1 MANYDPIYLT
11 FNQKPGAIVRGMDE
25 MVVQGERLQSAQVQR
40 RWVPRLL
47 FLAGFPFI
55 LLDGFL
61 LAAGYKICLFSLVAP
76 VCWLAALVL
85 GLSMRRSRALE
96 LAPSFTA
103 VRQLLYTLRDDA
115 NPRRNFFGH
124 LDLTGTQNKEKL
136 ARENSDSFG
145 RVTQLYRDE
154 WLSLKTKL
162 YDGNA
167 LRLSAIRREKVRKGY
182 WKRGT
187 ISGKTKWKAPKF
199 KGSLQ
204 ELRLRLSVNPQVYDT
219 ANIQTLPVG
228 SQIGTYYVERLNVTG
243 GILDLA
249 AATGSDNISDSDIL
263 GVLRAVYDLLKRK
276 DAS

>member
-1 MANYDPIYLT
+1 MANYDPIYIT

-25 MVVQGERLQSAQVQR
+25 MVTQGERLQSAQKQR

-55 LLDGFL
+55 LLDGL
-61 LAAGYKICLFSLVAP
+61 LMVAGYKVCLFSLVAP

-85 GLSMRRSRALE
+85 SVSMRRSRALE
-96 LAPSFTA
+96 LAPLFTD
-103 VRQLLYTLRDDA
+103 VRQVIYTLRDDA
-115 NPRRNFFGH
+115 NPKRNFFGH

-136 ARENSDSFG
+136 TRENSDSFG

-162 YDGNA
+162 YDGNM

-182 WKRGT
+182 WKRGGV
-187 ISGKTKWKAPKF
+187 SGKMKWKAPKF

-204 ELRLRLSVNPQVYDT
+204 ELRLRLSVNPQVYDV
-219 ANIQTLPVG
+219 ASIQTLPRG
-228 SQIGTYYVERLNVTG
+228 AQIGAYYIERLEASG
-243 GILDLA
+243 GIIDLA

-263 GVLRAVYDLLKRK
+263 SVLRAVYDLLKRK
-276 DAS
+276 VAP

>member
-1 MANYDPIYLT
+1 MVNYDPVYLT

-25 MVVQGERLQSAQVQR
+25 MVAQGERLQNSQKQR

-55 LLDGFL
+55 LLDGL
-61 LAAGYKICLFSLVAP
+61 LRVAGYQVCLFSLIAP
-76 VCWLAALVL
+76 VCWLASLVL

-96 LAPSFTA
+96 LAPLFTS
-103 VRQLLYTLRDDA
+103 VRQVIYTLRDDA
-115 NPRRNFFGH
+115 NPKRNFFGH
-124 LDLTGTQNKEKL
+124 LDLTGTQTKEKL

-182 WKRGT
+182 WKRGA

-219 ANIQTLPVG
+219 ANIQTMPVG
-228 SQIGTYYVERLNVTG
+228 AQIGPYVIERLDASG
-243 GILDLA
+243 GIIDLA
-249 AATGSDNISDSDIL
+249 AATGSDRITDNDIL
-263 GVLRAVYDLLKRK
+263 SVLKAVYDLLKRR
-276 DAS
+276 DVQ